1 MTKIFNDK
9 ALDLCLSRKDLTAL
23 AHHACFNKKYIQL
36 SLAHQGIRKSKNN
49 LICCVI
55 CNKEFKKMDPVFEH
69 IEQNH
74 HSINQML
81 RQSHLRPIVGLD
93 NIEEYR
99 NEKNQLIEY
108 RCNLCNLYYC
118 REKITWHILSYYHKE
133 QFFKFKFPKSPL
145 IQIEPI
151 EQRRMEMDR
160 FLMEYDKRNDRGNLV
175 RKTFTKGMIQKSQA
189 RQFDYRLNLEYIKN
203 LYPSEGRRL
212 YHLLSVNAQPKLLVP
227 MKKGFAIDLKTEE
240 DFEDGKNLLQRIN
253 ESLLEFTDTFEENKF

>member
-1 MTKIFNDK
+1 MKRISLSNIDVIYAIFIIVE
-9 ALDLCLSRKDLTAL
+9 
-23 AHHACFNKKYIQL
+23 KK
-36 SLAHQGIRKSKNN
+36 SHGIFCPIIIKSN
-49 LICCVI
+49 
-55 CNKEFKKMDPVFEH
+55 F
-69 IEQNH
+69 
-74 HSINQML
+74 
-81 RQSHLRPIVGLD
+81 
-93 NIEEYR
+93 
-99 NEKNQLIEY
+99 
-108 RCNLCNLYYC
+108 
-118 REKITWHILSYYHKE
+118 
-133 QFFKFKFPKSPL
+133 SPL